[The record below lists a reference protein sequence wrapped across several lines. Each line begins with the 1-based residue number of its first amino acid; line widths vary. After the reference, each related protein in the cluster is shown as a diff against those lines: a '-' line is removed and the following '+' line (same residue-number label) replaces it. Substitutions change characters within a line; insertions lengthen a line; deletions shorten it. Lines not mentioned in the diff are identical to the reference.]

1 MVVSFSRLGTVDNC
15 CYSYY
20 LQYIDEC
27 GTCRYYDRDYGV
39 CDNTECIYFGKEMA
53 SSNVCNK
60 YKKLEQK
67 DNAFAQSGSLV
78 HELMEGYAKGWL
90 VAEELPEL
98 FETYFD
104 DYVDEPFPYNQ
115 FADLRESYF
124 TGSHTYLSEFDGFG
138 EDYEIVGS
146 EIDFTIKITE
156 DDSLHGFI
164 DLLLRNK
171 KTNKLVVCDYKSKA
185 KFKNKEEQA
194 HYARQLYLYSRYIF
208 ERYGEFP
215 EELIFIMFRK
225 QNKVR
230 IPFFIN
236 AYSEANEWMYTQLN
250 RIKKLKEFPPKY
262 DEFFCRNLCNFC
274 NSCPE
279 KKKIEGEI

>member
-1 MVVSFSRLGTVDNC
+1 MIVSFSRLGTVDNC

-39 CDNTECIYFGKEMA
+39 CDNTECIYFGKQMTH
-53 SSNVCNK
+53 SNTCNK
-60 YKKLEQK
+60 YRKLEQK

-90 VAEELPEL
+90 NSDELPDL
-98 FETYFD
+98 FEDYFD
-104 DYVDEPFPYNQ
+104 DYVVEAFPHNQ

-124 TGSHTYLSEFDGFG
+124 TGSYTYLSEFNGFDG
-138 EDYEIVGS
+138 YEIVGS

-156 DDSLHGFI
+156 EDSLHGFI
-164 DLLLRNK
+164 DLLLRDK
-171 KTNKLVVCDYKSKA
+171 KTGKLAVCDYKSKA
-185 KFKNKEEQA
+185 KFKSKEEQA
-194 HYARQLYLYSRYIF
+194 HYARQLYLYSRYVF
-208 ERYGEFP
+208 EEYGEFP
-215 EELIFIMFRK
+215 EQLIFIMFRK
-225 QNKVR
+225 QTRVR
-230 IPFFIN
+230 IVFN
-236 AYSEANEWMYTQLN
+236 EESYNEANEWMYTQLK
-250 RIKKLKEFPPKY
+250 RIKEMKEFPPKY

-279 KKKIEGEI
+279 KKKIEEEQI